1 MAGLENP
8 FGPTLS
14 ARVIVV
20 CGSLRDARLSHAAAA
35 EAGGEGINNAKVKAI
50 NPAVVSL

>member
-8 FGPTLS
+8 LGPTLS

-35 EAGGEGINNAKVKAI
+35 EAGGDGIDNAKVKAVT
-50 NPAVVSL
+50 PAVVSL